1 MIKAKEISGIAVKR
15 YVSDLQIEKDYVLSW
30 LLYGIA
36 CNSYLKENL
45 IFRGGSLLKK
55 VYFPSYRFAE
65 ELELTCKKNFDLVE
79 IKTAFTY
86 LVNQVRKMSGLVL
99 TLRGDMKEDGN
110 SYNFGISYSGLLG
123 GIASAKFIR
132 IDINKNELLYYTP
145 VEQKITSEYS
155 DLTNENISL
164 NCYSIDELV
173 AEKMRA
179 LMEYNHSADVYD
191 VWYLLEMDGYFIEDC
206 IFGFRDKASFRKINF
221 RIFKPTVEKKV
232 QEFAKH
238 WRDDLVRQMKT
249 VPDYHDVWRQLEKF
263 WRRYQKFIDK

>member
-1 MIKAKEISGIAVKR
+1 MIKAKEISSIAVKT

-30 LLYGIA
+30 LLSGIA
-36 CNSYLKENL
+36 SNSYLKENL

-55 VYFPSYRFAE
+55 VYFPTYRFAE
-65 ELELTCKKNFDLVE
+65 ELEFTCKEKFDQLK
-79 IKTAFTY
+79 IKTAFTS
-86 LVNQVRKMSGLVL
+86 LINQVYNMSGLIL
-99 TLRGDMKEDGN
+99 TLRGDVKEDGN

-132 IDINKNELLYYTP
+132 IDINKNELLYYALL
-145 VEQKITSEYS
+145 EKKITSEYS
-155 DLTNENISL
+155 DLNENITL
-164 NCYSIDELV
+164 NCYSMDEIV

-191 VWYLLEMDGYFIEDC
+191 VWYLLEMDGYVMEDC
-206 IFGFRDKASFRKINF
+206 IFGFKDKTSFRKIDF
-221 RIFKPTVEKKV
+221 RIFKTTVEKKV

-238 WRDDLVRQMKT
+238 WRDDLVPQMKT

-263 WRRYQKFIDK
+263 WRRYQKIINH